1 MVIWF
6 LFFASSRFKP
16 NLITSSVVNN
26 GSLDKSQQ
34 ISNKAKIHE
43 FECML
48 EVDTIENVLE
58 LNAGVVDGWQG
69 IDLRR
74 MRVEI
79 SNGRESKYPLQ
90 QTVIMEYI

>member
-1 MVIWF
+1 
-6 LFFASSRFKP
+6 
-16 NLITSSVVNN
+16 
-26 GSLDKSQQ
+26 
-34 ISNKAKIHE
+34 
-43 FECML
+43 ML